1 MLCAHGKRTHA
12 ANQILFAE
20 SKHVDQTESGPV
32 SSAIKS
38 VSCESKQIEGRRS
51 HSTKES
57 ESLFPSY
64 LFLAGQ
70 KESKEEEGGVDDLF
84 LIFVCFRRITRKAL
98 GPHRDTAP
106 ATLVDGIID
115 EEMAV
120 CIIRFGKLDS
130 FQSEFG

>member
-1 MLCAHGKRTHA
+1 MDRKEEVDDVRENKSFYYGLGWPPPLVCLLCAHGKRTHA

-38 VSCESKQIEGRRS
+38 VSCESKQIEGVTRQ
-51 HSTKES
+51 KKVKAF
-57 ESLFPSY
+57 FPSY

-84 LIFVCFRRITRKAL
+84 
-98 GPHRDTAP
+98 
-106 ATLVDGIID
+106 
-115 EEMAV
+115 
-120 CIIRFGKLDS
+120 
-130 FQSEFG
+130 

>member
-1 MLCAHGKRTHA
+1 MDRKEEVDDVRENKSFYYGLGWPPPLVCLLCAHGKRTHA

-57 ESLFPSY
+57 ERLFPSH

-70 KESKEEEGGVDDLF
+70 KKSLKKKKKKKEE
-84 LIFVCFRRITRKAL
+84 
-98 GPHRDTAP
+98 
-106 ATLVDGIID
+106 
-115 EEMAV
+115 
-120 CIIRFGKLDS
+120 
-130 FQSEFG
+130 